1 MTDTRVLIDSHV
13 LIWLLYEP
21 DKINIKTQDLLKE
34 ADAVYL
40 SSVSLW
46 ELALKF
52 KKRKLAYSPN
62 ELIMGAKELNLER
75 LSLRDQ
81 HILSLDSIKLSHK
94 DPFDSLLLAQNEAEG
109 TVFLTADSRIL
120 ESDYRTFECE

>member
-1 MTDTRVLIDSHV
+1 MTDSRLLIDSHILV
-13 LIWLLYEP
+13 WLLYEP
-21 DKINIKTQDLLKE
+21 EKISPEAQNLLQA

-52 KKRKLAYSPN
+52 NKGKLAYSPK
-62 ELIMGAKELNLER
+62 ELIAGAEELSLER

-81 HILSLDSIKLSHK
+81 HILSLVSVKLSHK
-94 DPFDSLLLAQNEAEG
+94 DPFDALLVAQSEAEG
-109 TVFLTADSRIL
+109 CVFMTADNRIL
-120 ESDYRTFECE
+120 DSSYHTFKC

>member
-1 MTDTRVLIDSHV
+1 MTDFRVLIDSHV

-21 DKINIKTQDLLKE
+21 DKVSTETQNLIQE
-34 ADAVYL
+34 ADVVYL

-52 KKRKLAYSPN
+52 NKHKLAYSPK
-62 ELIMGAKELNLER
+62 ELILGAKELNLER

-81 HILSLDSIKLSHK
+81 HILSLERIKLSHK
-94 DPFDSLLLAQNEAEG
+94 DPFDSLLVAQSEAEES
-109 TVFLTADSRIL
+109 VFVTADNRIL
-120 ESDYRTFECE
+120 DSGYHTLKC

>member
-1 MTDTRVLIDSHV
+1 MTDSRLLIDSHILV
-13 LIWLLYEP
+13 WLLYEP
-21 DKINIKTQDLLKE
+21 EKISPEAQNLLQV

-52 KKRKLAYSPN
+52 NKHKLAYSPK
-62 ELIMGAKELNLER
+62 ELIAGAEELSLDR

-81 HILSLDSIKLSHK
+81 HILSLDSVELSHK
-94 DPFDSLLLAQNEAEG
+94 DPFDALLVAQSEAEG
-109 TVFLTADSRIL
+109 CVFMTADSRIL
-120 ESDYRTFECE
+120 DSSHHTFKC

>member
-1 MTDTRVLIDSHV
+1 MTDSRVLIDSHI

-21 DKINIKTQDLLKE
+21 ENISPEAQNLLQA

-52 KKRKLAYSPN
+52 NKHKLAYSPK
-62 ELIMGAKELNLER
+62 ELIAGAEELSLDR

-81 HILSLDSIKLSHK
+81 HILSLGSVKLTHK
-94 DPFDSLLLAQNEAEG
+94 DPFDALLVAQSEAEG
-109 TVFLTADSRIL
+109 CIFMTADGRIL
-120 ESDYRTFECE
+120 GSSHHTFKC